1 MSGRYERGES
11 SLRSQLKRAPRAQ
24 RGLVLV
30 SSLLLLL
37 VVTILAVSMFRN
49 FGVEEKIA
57 GNTREKQR
65 ALMAAEAAQEYAEWW
80 LSQGNGNLTVACNS
94 LLSANAGQGV
104 VCTNSLPA
112 MDPLGNN
119 NVANIALPWTVNG
132 NKQVG
137 TTYLPIDPMTGAQM
151 VINANGGSATSYY
164 KAPVF
169 YISYLGLTLAGTSS
183 LYQIDA
189 VAYGGNQSSVAI
201 VESTYML
208 TSGVKD
214 LGAG

>member
-1 MSGRYERGES
+1 MSGRYRRGES

-65 ALMAAEAAQEYAEWW
+65 ALMAAEAAQQYAEWW
-80 LSQGNGNLTVACNS
+80 LAQGNGNLTVPCNS
-94 LLSANAGQGV
+94 LLSANAGQGA

-112 MDPLGNN
+112 MDPTGFN
-119 NVANIALPWTVNG
+119 NVANVALPWTIAA
-132 NKQVG
+132 KQVG

-189 VAYGGNQSSVAI
+189 VAYGGNQSAVAI